1 MSQDLKPGRMRVV
14 SGGNNAAAP
23 VPQRRRGDGATAVT
37 VENESSHA
45 AAAAGAVPARNGKTG
60 LMLAIL
66 FLASCA
72 IGGAALPLLGV
83 L

>member
-1 MSQDLKPGRMRVV
+1 MSQDQKPGRMRVV
-14 SGGNNAAAP
+14 SGGTVAAAP
-23 VPQRRRGDGATAVT
+23 VPQRRRGDGANAVT
-37 VENESSHA
+37 VANESGHA
-45 AAAAGAVPARNGKTG
+45 TAPAGAVPARTGKAG

-72 IGGAALPLLGV
+72 IGGAALPLLGF